1 MIRWYLPAE
10 HLRAKPTY
18 TTGKSLAFM
27 AELMMMLLFFL
38 IAATITA
45 MVFVRAYTV
54 SRESNQMQAAL
65 LLAENAY
72 EAAKYAADRP
82 ETVAD
87 LLGLAKENGVYVKQQ
102 DGLTLF
108 VAFSENSTPA
118 GTMYTAAIRVENDKG
133 DVLSETEA
141 TRYVSQ
147 TAAGNYRD

>member
-10 HLRAKPTY
+10 HLRVKPAY

-54 SRESNQMQAAL
+54 SREATQKQAAL

-82 ETVAD
+82 ETVVS
-87 LLGLAKENGVYVKQQ
+87 LLGLTGENGVYAKQQ
-102 DGLTLF
+102 DELTLL
-108 VAFSENSTPA
+108 VAFSESSTPA
-118 GTMYTAAIRVENDKG
+118 GKVYTAAIRVENDKG
-133 DVLSETEA
+133 EILSETEA
-141 TRYVSQ
+141 TRYVSIH
-147 TAAGNYRD
+147 AAGN